1 MGQKSISAWS
11 GLQRKSASLRRGFE
25 QLVRDFTQLAGSDN
39 VDSISG
45 SAVAKSEIE
54 EWKRILNSAA
64 QTAERSNSEIERKAS
79 EALETLEESLNR
91 TLRDVGLN
99 VYGGTA
105 LLVING
111 IVHAEINTKKA
122 LARINGKVAT
132 DMSVKGIKQ
141 AISDE
146 LDRVRT
152 LITAPEEFIT
162 LLLRAYEAERSQVA
176 KEFGSQVSTSG
187 VFWQLAMLKQ
197 QPSFR
202 SNPVA
207 TNFHEYPREI
217 FRADLFRLLES
228 NLTNI
233 DGKHFRYAS
242 GSDTAGAV
250 FMFVPQLG
258 RTAHIGR
265 IWFERGD

>member
-1 MGQKSISAWS
+1 MTPSIVKNVVRMPK
-11 GLQRKSASLRRGFE
+11 QRAKQVRTRISYMSSE
-25 QLVRDFTQLAGSDN
+25 QL
-39 VDSISG
+39 
-45 SAVAKSEIE
+45 
-54 EWKRILNSAA
+54 
-64 QTAERSNSEIERKAS
+64 ERF
-79 EALETLEESLNR
+79 L
-91 TLRDVGLN
+91 
-99 VYGGTA
+99 
-105 LLVING
+105 
-111 IVHAEINTKKA
+111 
-122 LARINGKVAT
+122 
-132 DMSVKGIKQ
+132 Q
-141 AISDE
+141 A
-146 LDRVRT
+146 
-152 LITAPEEFIT
+152 
-162 LLLRAYEAERSQVA
+162 A
-176 KEFGSQVSTSG
+176 KEFGSQVQTSA

-233 DGKHFRYAS
+233 DGKHFKYAS

-265 IWFERGD
+265 IWFEPGD